1 MNKKLGIFIIIGL
14 LALIGIGFYFYV
26 QNTST
31 NNEETNY
38 EANRTSTESN
48 TSNEENT
55 SNNESTADANTTE
68 ITNTN
73 SENTSNADNTDDA
86 SKTVEEQLSAFS
98 TKIYSN
104 DANRTKNME
113 ITTSTLDGTI
123 VKKGETFSF
132 CNTVGPATSS
142 KGYLEADIYDH
153 DGNKKKGYGGGNCQV
168 SSTLY
173 NAVLYSNLEIVER
186 KNHRFVPSYSDA
198 GRDATVVY
206 GAIDFR
212 FKNTRNYPIK
222 IMFSVSGGVA
232 KCEIFGLKENPD
244 YEVEISSKV
253 TERTSTTIKSVT
265 YKTVKQN
272 GQVISSGII
281 NRDTYKRH

>member
-14 LALIGIGFYFYV
+14 LALIGIGIYFYV

-31 NNEETNY
+31 DKQKTNY
-38 EANRTSTESN
+38 EANKTSVED
-48 TSNEENT
+48 NT

-68 ITNTN
+68 ATNTN
-73 SENTSNADNTDDA
+73 SENTSNTDNTDDA

-104 DANRTKNME
+104 DTNRTKNME

-123 VKKGETFSF
+123 VKKDETFSF
-132 CNTVGPATSS
+132 CNTIGPSTSS

-173 NAVLYSNLEIVER
+173 NAVLAVSNLTVIER
-186 KNHRFVPSYSDA
+186 HPHSNHVPYVADGKDAAVAYGSY
-198 GRDATVVY
+198 
-206 GAIDFR
+206 DFK
-212 FKNTRNYPIK
+212 FRNDTGNDIK
-222 IMFSVSGGVA
+222 I
-232 KCEIFGLKENPD
+232 L
-244 YEVEISSKV
+244 SSV
-253 TERTSTTIKSVT
+253 TEGLVNVT
-265 YKTVKQN
+265 LMSLKT
-272 GQVISSGII
+272 
-281 NRDTYKRH
+281 H

>member
-14 LALIGIGFYFYV
+14 LALIGIGIYFYV
-26 QNTST
+26 QNTNT
-31 NNEETNY
+31 NNEESNY
-38 EANRTSTESN
+38 EANRTSAEGN

-55 SNNESTADANTTE
+55 SHNETTNETKNTT
-68 ITNTN
+68 
-73 SENTSNADNTDDA
+73 SENTTNTDNIP
-86 SKTVEEQLSAFS
+86 KTVEEQLSAFS

-153 DGNKKKGYGGGNCQV
+153 NGNKKKGYGGGNCQV

-173 NAVLYSNLEIVER
+173 NAVLEVSGLTIIERHPHSN
-186 KNHRFVPSYSDA
+186 HVPYVPDGKDAAVAYGSY
-198 GRDATVVY
+198 
-206 GAIDFR
+206 DFK
-212 FKNTRNYPIK
+212 FRNDTGNDIK
-222 IMFSVSGGVA
+222 I
-232 KCEIFGLKENPD
+232 L
-244 YEVEISSKV
+244 SSV
-253 TERTSTTIKSVT
+253 TEGLVNVT
-265 YKTVKQN
+265 LMSLKIQ
-272 GQVISSGII
+272 
-281 NRDTYKRH
+281 

>member
-14 LALIGIGFYFYV
+14 LALIGIGIYFYV
-26 QNTST
+26 QNTNT
-31 NNEETNY
+31 NNEESNY
-38 EANRTSTESN
+38 EANRTSAEGN

-55 SNNESTADANTTE
+55 SHNETTNETKNTT
-68 ITNTN
+68 
-73 SENTSNADNTDDA
+73 SENTTNTDNIP
-86 SKTVEEQLSAFS
+86 KTVEEQLSAFS

-153 DGNKKKGYGGGNCQV
+153 NGNKKKGYGGGNCQV

-173 NAVLYSNLEIVER
+173 NAVLEVSGLTIIERHPHSN
-186 KNHRFVPSYSDA
+186 HVPYVPDGKDAAVAYGSY
-198 GRDATVVY
+198 
-206 GAIDFR
+206 DFK
-212 FKNTRNYPIK
+212 FRNDTGNDIK
-222 IMFSVSGGVA
+222 I
-232 KCEIFGLKENPD
+232 L
-244 YEVEISSKV
+244 SSV
-253 TERTSTTIKSVT
+253 TEGLVNVT
-265 YKTVKQN
+265 LISLKTQ
-272 GQVISSGII
+272 
-281 NRDTYKRH
+281 

>member
-14 LALIGIGFYFYV
+14 LALIGIGIYFYV
-26 QNTST
+26 QNTNT
-31 NNEETNY
+31 NNEESNY
-38 EANRTSTESN
+38 EANITSAEGN

-55 SNNESTADANTTE
+55 SHNETTNETKNTT
-68 ITNTN
+68 
-73 SENTSNADNTDDA
+73 SENTTNTDNIP
-86 SKTVEEQLSAFS
+86 KTVEGQLSAFS

-153 DGNKKKGYGGGNCQV
+153 NGNKKKGYGGGNCQV

-173 NAVLYSNLEIVER
+173 NAVLEVSGLTIIERHPHSN
-186 KNHRFVPSYSDA
+186 HVPYVPDGKDAAVAYGSY
-198 GRDATVVY
+198 
-206 GAIDFR
+206 DFK
-212 FKNTRNYPIK
+212 FRNDTGNDIK
-222 IMFSVSGGVA
+222 I
-232 KCEIFGLKENPD
+232 L
-244 YEVEISSKV
+244 SSV
-253 TERTSTTIKSVT
+253 TEGLVNVT
-265 YKTVKQN
+265 LMRLKTQ
-272 GQVISSGII
+272 
-281 NRDTYKRH
+281 

>member
-14 LALIGIGFYFYV
+14 LALIGIGIYFYV
-26 QNTST
+26 QNTNT
-31 NNEETNY
+31 NNEESNY
-38 EANRTSTESN
+38 EANRTSAEGN

-55 SNNESTADANTTE
+55 SHNETTNETKNTT
-68 ITNTN
+68 
-73 SENTSNADNTDDA
+73 SENTTNTDNIP
-86 SKTVEEQLSAFS
+86 KTVEEQLSAFS

-153 DGNKKKGYGGGNCQV
+153 NGNKKKGYGGGNCQV

-173 NAVLYSNLEIVER
+173 NAVLEVSGLTIIERHPHSN
-186 KNHRFVPSYSDA
+186 HVPYVPDGKDAAVAYGSY
-198 GRDATVVY
+198 
-206 GAIDFR
+206 DFK
-212 FKNTRNYPIK
+212 FRNDTGNDIK
-222 IMFSVSGGVA
+222 I
-232 KCEIFGLKENPD
+232 L
-244 YEVEISSKV
+244 SSV
-253 TERTSTTIKSVT
+253 TEGLVNVT
-265 YKTVKQN
+265 LMSLKTQ
-272 GQVISSGII
+272 
-281 NRDTYKRH
+281 